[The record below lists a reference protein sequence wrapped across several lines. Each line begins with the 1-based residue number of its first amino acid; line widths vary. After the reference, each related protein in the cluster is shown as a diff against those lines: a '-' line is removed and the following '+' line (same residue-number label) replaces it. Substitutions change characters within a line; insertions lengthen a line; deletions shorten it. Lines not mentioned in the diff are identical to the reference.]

1 MNNTLTKNILDWILA
16 TSMVL
21 AVVFFIQYFFRSRE
35 FRSVQS
41 AMQTNAAKYQNNHN
55 IINLLLAETAKYAET
70 HPDINPVLKSFTA
83 GANQQNAA
91 QKPAGK

>member
-21 AVVFFIQYFFRSRE
+21 AVVFFVQYFFRSRE
-35 FRSVQS
+35 LRSTQS
-41 AMQTNAAKYQNNHN
+41 AMQANAAKYQNNHN
-55 IINLLLAETAKYAET
+55 AINLLLAETAKYAET

-83 GANQQNAA
+83 GATQHNSS